1 MGKNSGKIV
10 GWGLWDTMKG
20 TKSLNRCSNY
30 LRKENICRVGV
41 DESMRGLVRFRWE
54 YGGRK

>member
-1 MGKNSGKIV
+1 
-10 GWGLWDTMKG
+10 MKG